1 MNDSQKSTH
10 ISISTGTMIRATLI
24 VVVVFALIKLRDIVL
39 VVLTAIVIASF
50 VESGVKKMKKFIK
63 NRAIAVFSIYLVS
76 FAIVIGLFSV
86 FVPVFLE
93 EMSALVA
100 QTAKYIPNGSILN
113 SFQPDTITGAK
124 GVVSTISHNASLGEV
139 IQSTKNLTTSLS
151 GGFLA
156 IFGTAFGGIL
166 NLVLIVIIS
175 FYLSVKEKG
184 IENFLRIVVPDK
196 HEEYAIDLWL
206 RTEHKIG
213 LWMQGQMLLGVIV
226 GLLTYLGLVILGVKY
241 ALVIA
246 LLTAL
251 FELIPFGILLAVIPA
266 ILFGYL
272 GGGVSTAFMVGVLYF
287 IIHQF
292 EAYLI
297 YPLIVKKVI
306 GISQLVVILSLLIGY
321 TLAGFWGVVLAI
333 PVAVLLLEFLDDREK
348 KKINAR
354 TN

>member
-1 MNDSQKSTH
+1 MNDGQKNTT
-10 ISISTGTMIRATLI
+10 ISISTGTLVRATIIIISIL
-24 VVVVFALIKLRDIVL
+24 ALIKLRDIVL

-50 VESGVKKMKKFIK
+50 IESGVKKMKRFIK
-63 NRAIAVFSIYLVS
+63 NRAIAVFLIYLVS

-93 EMSALVA
+93 EMSALVD
-100 QTAKYIPNGSILN
+100 QSAKYIPEGSILN
-113 SFQPDTITGAK
+113 SFQADTITGAK
-124 GVVSTISHNASLGEV
+124 GVVSNLSHNASLGEL
-139 IQSTKNLTTSLS
+139 INSTKGLAGSLS
-151 GGFLA
+151 GGFIA
-156 IFGTAFGGIL
+156 IFSTAFGGIL

-196 HEEYAIDLWL
+196 HEEYVIDLWL

-266 ILFGYL
+266 MLFGYL
-272 GGGVSTAFMVGVLYF
+272 GGGISTAFMVGILYF

-333 PVAVLLLEFLDDREK
+333 PCAVLLLEFLDDREK
-348 KKINAR
+348 KKIMSRAN
-354 TN
+354 

>member
-1 MNDSQKSTH
+1 MNDGKHTH
-10 ISISTGTMIRATLI
+10 ISISTGTMIRAAII
-24 VVVVFALIKLRDIVL
+24 VVAIFAIIKLRDIIL

-50 VESGVKKMKKFIK
+50 VESGVKKMQPYIK
-63 NRAIAVFSIYLVS
+63 NRAVSVFLIYLVS
-76 FAIVIGLFSV
+76 FAIVVGLFSA

-93 EMSALVA
+93 EMSALVD

-124 GVVSTISHNASLGEV
+124 GVVSTISHNASIGEV
-139 IQSTKNLTTSLS
+139 INSTKDLTTSLS
-151 GGFLA
+151 GGFIT
-156 IFGTAFGGIL
+156 IFGKAFGGIL
-166 NLVLIVIIS
+166 NLILIIIIS

-196 HEEYAIDLWL
+196 HEEYVIDLWL

-226 GLLTYLGLVILGVKY
+226 GLLTYLGLMILGVKY

-246 LLTAL
+246 LLTAVL
-251 FELIPFGILLAVIPA
+251 ELVPFGILLAVIPA
-266 ILFGYL
+266 MLFGYL
-272 GGGVSTAFMVGVLYF
+272 GGGVSLAFMVGVLYF

-333 PVAVLLLEFLDDREK
+333 PVSVSLLEFLDDREK
-348 KKINAR
+348 KKITAR
-354 TN
+354 AN

>member
-1 MNDSQKSTH
+1 MNEGKYTH
-10 ISISTGTMIRATLI
+10 VSISTGTMIRAAII
-24 VVVVFALIKLRDIVL
+24 VVAIFAIIKLRDIIL

-50 VESGVKKMKKFIK
+50 VESGVKKMQPYIK
-63 NRAIAVFSIYLVS
+63 NRAVSVFLMYLVS
-76 FAIVIGLFSV
+76 FAIVVGLFSA

-93 EMSALVA
+93 EMSALVD

-113 SFQPDTITGAK
+113 SFQADTIIGAK
-124 GVVSTISHNASLGEV
+124 GVVNTISDNASIGEV
-139 IQSTKNLTTSLS
+139 IKSTQSLTTTLS
-151 GGFLA
+151 GGFIT
-156 IFGTAFGGIL
+156 IFGKAFGGIL
-166 NLVLIVIIS
+166 NLILIVIIS

-196 HEEYAIDLWL
+196 HEEYVIDLWL
-206 RTEHKIG
+206 RTERKIG

-226 GLLTYLGLVILGVKY
+226 GLLTYLGLMLLGVKY

-246 LLTAL
+246 LLTAVL
-251 FELIPFGILLAVIPA
+251 ELVPFGILLAVIPA
-266 ILFGYL
+266 MLFGYL
-272 GGGVSTAFMVGVLYF
+272 GGGVSLAFMVGLLYF

-333 PVAVLLLEFLDDREK
+333 PVSVSLLEFLDDREK
-348 KKINAR
+348 KKIIAR
-354 TN
+354 GN

>member
-1 MNDSQKSTH
+1 
-10 ISISTGTMIRATLI
+10 
-24 VVVVFALIKLRDIVL
+24 
-39 VVLTAIVIASF
+39 
-50 VESGVKKMKKFIK
+50 
-63 NRAIAVFSIYLVS
+63 VS
-76 FAIVIGLFSV
+76 FAIVVGLFSA

-93 EMSALVA
+93 EMSALVD

-124 GVVSTISHNASLGEV
+124 GVVSTISHNASIGEV
-139 IQSTKNLTTSLS
+139 INSTKDLTTSLS
-151 GGFLA
+151 GGFIT
-156 IFGTAFGGIL
+156 IFGKAFGGIL
-166 NLVLIVIIS
+166 NLILIIIIS

-196 HEEYAIDLWL
+196 HEEYVIDLWL

-226 GLLTYLGLVILGVKY
+226 GLLTYLGLMILGVKY

-246 LLTAL
+246 LLTAVL
-251 FELIPFGILLAVIPA
+251 ELVPFGILLAVIPA
-266 ILFGYL
+266 MLFGYL
-272 GGGVSTAFMVGVLYF
+272 GGGVSLAFMVGLLYF

-306 GISQLVVILSLLIGY
+306 GISQLVVVLSLLIGY

-333 PVAVLLLEFLDDREK
+333 PVAVILLEFLDDREK

-354 TN
+354 AN